1 MPLAKRVSIPLGLTS
16 AATSTDE
23 TIQKKIY
30 GSGMTTMTKKTK
42 KWKIWKLLNLL
53 KRFIGFIDKGFAPF
67 DQFTIR
73 NEAKEPKAG
82 FCGTLLATLGASLL
96 GSTSASKGVI
106 WACKGTIRAGQN
118 FYCRLIL
125 WLILK
130 CKNIIKANLNL
141 MVLIQRIIYLSE
153 MMGLM

>member
-53 KRFIGFIDKGFAPF
+53 KRFIGFIDKGFAPLN
-67 DQFTIR
+67 QFTVED
-73 NEAKEPKAG
+73 EA
-82 FCGTLLATLGASLL
+82 
-96 GSTSASKGVI
+96 
-106 WACKGTIRAGQN
+106 
-118 FYCRLIL
+118 
-125 WLILK
+125 
-130 CKNIIKANLNL
+130 
-141 MVLIQRIIYLSE
+141 
-153 MMGLM
+153 